1 MCMMLP
7 ITFIILL
14 DPTFEKRLKNVA
26 KVTLVG
32 NWIGLF
38 CNKSRGSWL
47 SNMILGPVATWN
59 YVKHSK
65 KALAVIAVFFLA
77 SGIFMASSPQYQKR
91 IESIANTTTD
101 RSNGDRIVAWKAC
114 IKMAED
120 HPLTGIGLGRW
131 GKVYGTQYWTP
142 EDTQKLPH
150 AHSNYFHMLAETG
163 IIGFLGLL
171 YFTIYFVSRSF
182 INWKKNKNPYDLM
195 ACISFLGYVVF
206 FGQIEYTLDLTS
218 GVRILWFL
226 EATMFGLKQA
236 SLERVKVIP

>member
-1 MCMMLP
+1 M
-7 ITFIILL
+7 
-14 DPTFEKRLKNVA
+14 
-26 KVTLVG
+26 
-32 NWIGLF
+32 
-38 CNKSRGSWL
+38 
-47 SNMILGPVATWN
+47 
-59 YVKHSK
+59 KHSK

-91 IESIANTTTD
+91 FESIANTTTD